1 VGFLTFFYDNRGE
14 KMTQKTKRTK
24 AKTKTK
30 KADID
35 LSDSYEV
42 LSDSEMQQIA
52 ANLTAEELAAAHI
65 GAVYSDIQPEI
76 KLRSMIVTGP
86 VDEDMSSGITRN
98 LLTMNAEDPF
108 TPIVMYLNTYG
119 GTVHDMM
126 AIYDVMQFIKAPIY
140 SVGFGKVMSA
150 GVLLLAAGEA
160 GHRYALPHTSIM
172 IHRIRGGAL
181 GTVEDIEASGDHMA
195 SLQSIS
201 ETLLFKH
208 TKITKKQMKDF
219 MSGADSYIDT
229 TTARKLGL
237 IDHIS
242 AVTPKALL

>member
-1 VGFLTFFYDNRGE
+1 
-14 KMTQKTKRTK
+14 MAQKTKNTKNKTKK
-24 AKTKTK
+24 AKTKKTE
-30 KADID
+30 
-35 LSDSYEV
+35 SDSDTYDLNE
-42 LSDSEMQQIA
+42 LLNNPEMQQLA
-52 ANLTAEELAAAHI
+52 TNLASEELSAAHI
-65 GAVYSDIQPEI
+65 GTVYSDTQPEI
-76 KLRSMIVTGP
+76 RLRSMIVTGP

-140 SVGFGKVMSA
+140 TVGFGKVMSA

-160 GHRYALPHTSIM
+160 DHRYALPHTSIM

-195 SLQSIS
+195 SLQSVS

-242 AVTPKALL
+242 AVTPKALM